1 MFVLQFEGAMVS
13 QSSFQMFK
21 LILSLKVSQDT
32 CKRNTFLAFAPI
44 TLFLW
49 SKPTVSLQ
57 VKSWS
62 TVSQSVCQLYLSWRG
77 VSTKTAQQHSE
88 HFEPHLWHP
97 GSFLITAFAKK
108 MCKVYILQ
116 LCLLHR
122 EHVCRVHKFLK
133 VCFPH
138 CPVTCPGKV
147 SSPTLP
153 SWVIEC
159 FGGTLLRP
167 TKNKFLW
174 TPQKRPHSIF
184 CFCDNKSF

>member
-1 MFVLQFEGAMVS
+1 MFVVQFEGAMVS

-32 CKRNTFLAFAPI
+32 CKRNTFLAFASI

-62 TVSQSVCQLYLSWRG
+62 TVPQSVYQLYLCWRV
-77 VSTKTAQQHSE
+77 VSTKTAQQH
-88 HFEPHLWHP
+88 FEPHPWHT
-97 GSFLITAFAKK
+97 GSFLITTINKK

-122 EHVCRVHKFLK
+122 EHVCQVHKFLK

-138 CPVTCPGKV
+138 CPVICPGKV
-147 SSPTLP
+147 SSPTLL
-153 SWVIEC
+153 SWVTEC

-167 TKNKFLW
+167 TKNQLLW
-174 TPQKRPHSIF
+174 TP
-184 CFCDNKSF
+184 